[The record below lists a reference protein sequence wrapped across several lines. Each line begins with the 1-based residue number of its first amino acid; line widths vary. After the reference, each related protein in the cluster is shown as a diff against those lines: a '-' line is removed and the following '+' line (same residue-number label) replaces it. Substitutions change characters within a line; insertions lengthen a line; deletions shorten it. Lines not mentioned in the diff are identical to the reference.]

1 MRVRDIHSRREM
13 SRLAA
18 GFVAV
23 TEAAGARCVL
33 MTAVSDRD
41 GVGTVVPGLVD
52 ALSEHSARPIRFMRW
67 GWLQKVEPFTLAPS
81 EMVIVLGP
89 PMLEGDDFLE
99 LPHAWMQQFDAS
111 VLVVSR
117 RGTRRD
123 DLAVVTRW
131 LRDAGLPPIGVVLN
145 AAPIAPVGMIDSIR
159 TSWRHLRE
167 RYAGSARGASSA
179 GPSSAGPSAG
189 ASS

>member
-1 MRVRDIHSRREM
+1 MTVRDIHSRREM

-18 GFVAV
+18 GFVAA

-33 MTAVSDRD
+33 VTAVSGRD

-52 ALSEHSARPIRFMRW
+52 ALSEHSVRPIRFMRW

-99 LPHAWMQQFDAS
+99 LPQAWMEQFDAS

-131 LRDAGLPPIGVVLN
+131 LRDAGLPPIGVVVN
-145 AAPIAPVGMIDSIR
+145 AAPIAPVRFLESLR
-159 TSWRHLRE
+159 TSWKHTRE
-167 RYAGSARGASSA
+167 RWTRAATE
-179 GPSSAGPSAG
+179 GPPGGPGPSAG
-189 ASS
+189 ASQ

>member
-1 MRVRDIHSRREM
+1 MSVRDIHSRREM

-33 MTAVSDRD
+33 VTAVSGRD

-81 EMVIVLGP
+81 ELVIVLGP

-99 LPHAWMQQFDAS
+99 LPHAWMEQFDAS

-131 LRDAGLPPIGVVLN
+131 LRDAGLPPIGVVVN
-145 AAPIAPVGMIDSIR
+145 AAPIAPVRMIDSIR
-159 TSWRHLRE
+159 TTWRHLRE
-167 RYAGSARGASSA
+167 RYAGSQGA
-179 GPSSAGPSAG
+179 GPGGVGPSAG